1 LITARHINKVR
12 NLKFT
17 SFCIFFGATMQVSVE
32 TLAGLE
38 RKLVIDIPASSIEQE
53 IAKRLDDVSR
63 TARIDGFRQ
72 GKIPKSVIKQRYGKG
87 VRQEVLGEQ
96 MQQGFVQAITQEKLN
111 PAGMPSITPIVDEAG
126 KDFQFSATFEIYP
139 EIKVSGLDGVEVEK
153 LTAEIKD
160 SDLDTMIDVLRK
172 QQATFVESSEA
183 AKDGDKVKIDFD
195 GYVDGEAFQGGKA
208 EAYSL
213 ALGSKSMIPGFE
225 DQVIG
230 MKAGD
235 EGTIKVSF
243 PADYQAEEL
252 QGKDAEFKVIVHG
265 VESATLPELN
275 PEFFKQF
282 GVEADNEETF
292 RSEVRKNMDRELKQS
307 VTRNTKNQVLD
318 GLLSTNEIDVPASLT
333 DQEIVRLKQQAF
345 QQFGGAQGG
354 QDFNPDMLPNEMF
367 KDQAER
373 RVKLGLLINAAV
385 EQFELKADDAK
396 VEALIEDMASTYQD
410 PEQVK
415 EFYRGNQEQRA
426 QLEALALEEQVVE
439 TILAQAKVSVKDSSY
454 EDVIKA
460 ANNAQ

>member
-1 LITARHINKVR
+1 
-12 NLKFT
+12 
-17 SFCIFFGATMQVSVE
+17 MQVSVE

-38 RKLVIDIPASSIEQE
+38 RKLVIDIPASSVEQE
-53 IAKRLDDVSR
+53 IAKRLDQVSR

-72 GKIPKSVIKQRYGKG
+72 GKIPKRVIKQRYGKG

-111 PAGMPSITPIVDEAG
+111 PAGMPSITPIVDEDG

-139 EIKVSGLDGVEVEK
+139 EVTVSGLEAVEVEK

-172 QQATFVESSEA
+172 QQATFEESSEA

-195 GYVDGEAFQGGKA
+195 GYVDGEAFEGGKA
-208 EAYSL
+208 EGYSL

-243 PADYQAEEL
+243 PADYQSENL
-252 QGKDAEFKVIVHG
+252 QGKDAEFKITVHG
-265 VESATLPELN
+265 VESATLPVLN
-275 PEFFKQF
+275 EEFFKQF
-282 GVEADNEETF
+282 GVEADSEETF
-292 RSEVRKNMDRELKQS
+292 RSEVRKNMERELKQS
-307 VTRNTKNQVLD
+307 VARNTKNQVLD
-318 GLLSTNEIDVPASLT
+318 GLLSTNNIDVPAALT
-333 DQEIVRLKQQAF
+333 DQEIQRLKQQAF
-345 QQFGGAQGG
+345 QQFGGQGG

-367 KDQAER
+367 QDQAVR

-415 EFYRGNQEQRA
+415 EFYKSNKEQRS

-439 TILAQAKVSVKDSSY
+439 AILAQAKVSEKDSSY
-454 EDVIKA
+454 EEVIKA
-460 ANNAQ
+460 ANSAQ